1 MSDEPTREPQSPG
14 MVKAPNSLRVMQIV
28 VGTITLVPAAIVLAF
43 PGFAIILITVWLS
56 MSLLFGG
63 IEGVVMGVGAR
74 HMSRGWRAASIGVG
88 AVAIGLSIAVF
99 AFPLA
104 AAALTLV
111 LFLSIALLFLGAGGI
126 ARGLYEKR
134 MEGWARAMF
143 VAVGA
148 ITVALSIAVLI
159 FPGFGL
165 FTLYALIA
173 LISAALIV
181 NGASYIV
188 SGITGVIFRPISIGF
203 GRGARRL

>member
-1 MSDEPTREPQSPG
+1 MSNEPTSQPRSPG
-14 MVKAPNSLRVMQIV
+14 IVKAPNSLRIMQIV
-28 VGTITLVPAAIVLAF
+28 VGAITLVLAAIVLTF
-43 PGFAIILITVWLS
+43 PGFAIILIRVWLS
-56 MSLLFGG
+56 ISLLFGG

-74 HMSRGWRAASIGVG
+74 HMSRGWRAASIVVG

-99 AFPLA
+99 VFPL

-134 MEGWARAMF
+134 MEGWARGMF

-173 LISAALIV
+173 AALIV

-188 SGITGVIFRPISIGF
+188 SGITGVIFRPIGIGF
-203 GRGARRL
+203 GRGVTRL

>member
-28 VGTITLVPAAIVLAF
+28 VGTITLVLAAIVLAF

-56 MSLLFGG
+56 ISLLFGG

-88 AVAIGLSIAVF
+88 AVAIGLPIAVF
-99 AFPLA
+99 AFPL

>member
-28 VGTITLVPAAIVLAF
+28 VGAITLVLAAIVLAF

-56 MSLLFGG
+56 ISLLFGG

-74 HMSRGWRAASIGVG
+74 HMSGGWRAASIGVG

-104 AAALTLV
+104 AAPTLV

-126 ARGLYEKR
+126 ARGVYEKR
-134 MEGWARAMF
+134 MEGWAKAMF

-181 NGASYIV
+181 NGSSYIV

-203 GRGARRL
+203 GRDARRL